1 MDCRHQIF
9 GFFSP
14 MGSFFAS
21 HWQIS
26 RDLALSDPSKVCARL
41 QTPLLPSMFKASS
54 PVKLTIDSDAM
65 LQDELFIILALIYS
79 EVKRQDITV
88 RFKLVKNVLLLKS
101 SALRRLPL

>member
-1 MDCRHQIF
+1 VDCRHQIF

-14 MGSFFAS
+14 MGSFLAS

-26 RDLALSDPSKVCARL
+26 KDLALSDPSKVSARL

-54 PVKLTIDSDAM
+54 PMKLTIDSDAM
-65 LQDELFIILALIYS
+65 LHDELFIILALIYS

-88 RFKLVKNVLLLKS
+88 RFKLLMKFLLLIPI
-101 SALRRLPL
+101 ALRRRPL